1 MATSE
6 ISQAIPVVVL
16 EKVSKLFGRFA
27 ALREISASFV
37 PGKLYAIVG
46 ENGAGKSTLMRIIAG
61 LAQPT
66 LGMARLFGTEHREQ
80 FTARIGYMGHSSMLY
95 DELSGAENLRYF
107 GALYSQA
114 AASSANIEN
123 AMHMVGLD
131 PRLARRVSAY
141 SQGMRQRLALARA
154 MIHAPDLLL
163 LDEPFSNVDVA
174 STRAMAEL
182 LAKLRDSRKTIFVIT
197 HQAEIL
203 ASIAD
208 ETITLTSG
216 ELAART
222 VRSQRR
228 DAMREVT
235 G

>member
-1 MATSE
+1 LATGE
-6 ISQAIPVVVL
+6 ISQATPVVVL
-16 EKVSKLFGRFA
+16 DKVSKLFGRFA

-46 ENGAGKSTLMRIIAG
+46 ENGAGKSTLMRIVAG

-66 LGMARLFGTEHREQ
+66 RGTARLFGMEARQQ

-114 AASSANIEN
+114 SASSANIDA
-123 AMHMVGLD
+123 AMRMVGLD
-131 PRLARRVSAY
+131 PKLERRVSAY

-154 MIHAPDLLL
+154 SIQAPDLLL

-182 LAKLRDSRKTIFVIT
+182 LAKLRDSGKTIFVIT

-203 ASIAD
+203 AAIAD
-208 ETITLTSG
+208 ETITLSGG
-216 ELAART
+216 ELVTRT
-222 VRSQRR
+222 TRYQRR

-235 G
+235 R